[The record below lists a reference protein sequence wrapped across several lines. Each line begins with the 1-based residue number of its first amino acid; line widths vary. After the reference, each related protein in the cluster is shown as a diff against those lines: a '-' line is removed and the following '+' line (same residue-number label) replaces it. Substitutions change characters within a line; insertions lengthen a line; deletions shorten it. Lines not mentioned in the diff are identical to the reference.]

1 MTNGISVTNTGS
13 AYLETF
19 GVSKREYALALENF
33 KHILKEAREVY
44 AELVGKGKLYM
55 MNLDNFSKLFIEKA
69 SIVNETTIRIGNELY
84 RYVVFHVY
92 NTKNK
97 FLFDPKKL
105 MVNGIEIRLLPR
117 NRSVTYTG
125 GLPYSYLIMYGSE
138 VCRVRFFEIGFVTAN
153 YNLLGSTINPCNG
166 IYVLRISVNKDVGC
180 ASCASEVWLVLV
192 KKRTLGTNVAMMSTR
207 VRSYDFVVKNFESVL
222 SVARKIY
229 LDALK
234 RGKARLLDVDS
245 FSRMLILNGSVVNS
259 SVLRVG
265 NTFYRFI
272 IVRLVGENRLY
283 FMPKKVKVGN
293 IEVEMLPRN
302 KSVTYTGMLPYEY
315 AMKFDGKHVEL
326 CSG

>member
-19 GVSKREYALALENF
+19 GVSKHEYASALENF

-55 MNLDNFSKLFIEKA
+55 MNLDNFSKLFVEKA

-84 RYVVFHVY
+84 RYVVFYVY
-92 NTKNK
+92 NAKNK
-97 FLFDPKKL
+97 FLFDSKKL
-105 MVNGIEIRLLPR
+105 IVNDIEIRLLPR
-117 NRSVTYTG
+117 NKSVTYTG

-180 ASCASEVWLVLV
+180 ASCASEVWLVLF

-207 VRSYDFVVKNFESVL
+207 VRSYDFVVKKL
-222 SVARKIY
+222 
-229 LDALK
+229 
-234 RGKARLLDVDS
+234 
-245 FSRMLILNGSVVNS
+245 
-259 SVLRVG
+259 
-265 NTFYRFI
+265 
-272 IVRLVGENRLY
+272 
-283 FMPKKVKVGN
+283 
-293 IEVEMLPRN
+293 
-302 KSVTYTGMLPYEY
+302 
-315 AMKFDGKHVEL
+315 
-326 CSG
+326 